1 MLLWIN
7 NKNVGNVKMRE
18 TARKPQGKEQSE
30 KFLLEKADVG
40 VGRGEGG
47 RAEIT
52 VIFSSPF
59 SSKRKKKKCM

>member
-40 VGRGEGG
+40 VGRGGKEGG
-47 RAEIT
+47 RK
-52 VIFSSPF
+52 SQ
-59 SSKRKKKKCM
+59 